1 MYPKITR
8 LAGQRL
14 PGLSKEEVQA
24 EIELALYRAW
34 RTYKE
39 DGGAT
44 FDGWFYRTWVT
55 HRINLL
61 ERYYAKKNQLVATAA
76 DLDDMIE
83 EVGASFGIVIPACPL
98 EGRAKQVWTMLAD
111 GYLFNEIQAA
121 LGIGRKTF
129 EATMRT
135 LRASAEVASLLGY
148 TEPA

>member
-1 MYPKITR
+1 MYPKIAR

-14 PGLSKEEVQA
+14 PGLNREEVQV

-61 ERYYAKKNQLVATAA
+61 ERYYAKKNQLVVTAT
-76 DLDDMIE
+76 DLDGMIE
-83 EVGASFGIVIPACPL
+83 EVGAAFGVVIPPCPL
-98 EGRAKQVWTMLAD
+98 EGRPKQVWNMLAD
-111 GYLFNEIQAA
+111 GYLFNEIQAS

-129 EATMRT
+129 EAT
-135 LRASAEVASLLGY
+135 LRMLRSHPDVATMLGY
-148 TEPA
+148 TEAA